1 MEWPDVLARIR
12 RGEIEQTE
20 FKIYW
25 KVDDLEGIARAVCG
39 LSNSNGG
46 LVVIGARDDGSLE
59 GVAEAADHFAERLTT
74 LLQSGLSQPIGARL
88 GRGEAEG
95 RSVHWIEVLRYRGPE
110 PIRRRGRIYVRR
122 GRASVEP
129 SGAELQ
135 DLFNTFGFVV
145 TEEQT
150 VPESSA
156 RDIDPEQFRE
166 FLRRLGIDPQEEPRP
181 DFERDLLN
189 KKILSAHLDERRAT
203 VYGLLCFGR
212 DPQAVHPLGNAYVEL
227 CAYAGPDRAAEVAYR
242 GAARGTLDEQ
252 VRRTVAWLRDFGGR
266 EEYSG
271 PIRKD
276 VPLLPERAVREAVT
290 NAVAHRDY
298 AILGSK
304 ILVEVFVDRVVIS
317 SPGELPNHLTPES
330 VLSGGVVRARNQL
343 VAQFL
348 TVMGLMEQRGRG
360 LMIIRKELRTFNGT
374 DLELQNDP
382 VARQVRLT
390 MVR

>member
-1 MEWPDVLARIR
+1 MEWADVLARIR
-12 RGEIEQTE
+12 RGADEQTE
-20 FKIYW
+20 FKTYRGP
-25 KVDDLEGIARAVCG
+25 DDLDGIARAVCAF
-39 LSNSNGG
+39 SNSDGG
-46 LVVIGARDDGSLE
+46 LVVIGVRDDGTTE
-59 GVAEAADHFAERLTT
+59 EVAEPAEHFSERLTT
-74 LLQSGLSQPIGARL
+74 LLQSGLSQPVGARL
-88 GRGEAEG
+88 GRGESEG
-95 RSVHWIEVLRYRGPE
+95 RSVHWIEVRRYHGPE
-110 PIRRRGRIYVRR
+110 PLRRRGRISVRR

-145 TEEQT
+145 TEEQC
-150 VPESSA
+150 VPGSSA
-156 RDIDPEQFRE
+156 REIDPEQFRE
-166 FLRRLGIDPQEEPRP
+166 FLRRLGIDPLEEPRP
-181 DFERDLLN
+181 DLERDLLN
-189 KKILSAHLDERRAT
+189 KKILSEHLDERLAT

-212 DPQAVHPLGNAYVEL
+212 DPQGVHLLGNAYLEL
-227 CAYAGPDRAAEVAYR
+227 CAYAGSDRAADVLYR

-252 VRRTVAWLRDFGGR
+252 VRRAVAWVRDLGTR

-271 PIRKD
+271 LVRKD
-276 VPLLPERAVREAVT
+276 VPLLPERAVREAIT

-304 ILVEVFVDRVVIS
+304 VLLEVFADRVVVS
-317 SPGELPNHLTPES
+317 SPGELPNRLTPES

-343 VAQFL
+343 IAQFL

-374 DLELQNDP
+374 DLDLQNDP